1 MLSPPFTQFRACAVY
16 STVIFFTSSVHVQFT
31 IQAVLRMRSL
41 LSHHFM
47 KVLHKHSPLF
57 KQFLHMRSLFSCHFM
72 KVLHMRSLFSRHFM
86 KVLHMR
92 SLFSRHFVKSSA
104 HAQFVRMPYYCMT
117 DSAHEQFVQR
127 PFFAGSAQCAHVC
140 YLERVAILQ
149 VLRIRNSVRQF
160 SHFQVFCT
168 CADYLATFILLILY
182 CTYSVRLI

>member
-57 KQFLHMRSLFSCHFM
+57 
-72 KVLHMRSLFSRHFM
+72 SRHFM

-117 DSAHEQFVQR
+117 DSAHEQFV
-127 PFFAGSAQCAHVC
+127 
-140 YLERVAILQ
+140 
-149 VLRIRNSVRQF
+149 
-160 SHFQVFCT
+160 
-168 CADYLATFILLILY
+168 
-182 CTYSVRLI
+182 